1 MEDDFLNYND
11 ITIFYLYD
19 DDFGKKR
26 SELQSLANQTAYNVS
41 QLLDNLLQVMV
52 MYKSYIVQI
61 VQIGQIVQI
70 VCADNVDDQPIVM
83 IVIFAM
89 QVFKNSPRQ

>member
-61 VQIGQIVQI
+61 VQI

>member
-11 ITIFYLYD
+11 IAIFYLYD

-41 QLLDNLLQVMV
+41 QLLDNLLQVML
-52 MYKSYIVQI
+52 MYKLYIVYI
-61 VQIGQIVQI
+61 HIYT
-70 VCADNVDDQPIVM
+70 CADNVDDQPIVM